1 MAWGPISIGGSVS
14 GYTLP
19 TATGEILGGVKTG
32 ENITNTDG
40 TISLSNENVT
50 AALGYTP
57 PTATDIKNLD
67 TAKADKTALEDL
79 EKAKADKMEPIAL
92 TVPATGW
99 QTDGSVSY
107 PYYIDFSIAGIK
119 ESDCIGVTVS
129 PDDSDIAKVACFTTT
144 EAKNGTLRLRA
155 RNIPTKALNAS
166 YYFIRDDIVKAFGF
180 EALNVDP
187 YVLPMATKSSLGGII
202 VGDGLVI
209 NALGQ
214 LSVSISYEEFMLK
227 AHPVGSAFFTI
238 KDDDPAELFGGTWVK
253 IAENRAI
260 MGASRTHAA
269 GTTVEAGLPNI
280 TATGGFYEN
289 LSVSDLKDRLTGAF
303 YVNANNQTH
312 KGSDGTDSD
321 NPTLDFDASKSNA
334 IYGASDTVQPPA
346 YYMNIWVRT
355 A

>member
-1 MAWGPISIGGSVS
+1 MSAKQGK
-14 GYTLP
+14 
-19 TATGEILGGVKTG
+19 ILKDLVDTKPDEVKLFPL
-32 ENITNTDG
+32 
-40 TISLSNENVT
+40 TI
-50 AALGYTP
+50 
-57 PTATDIKNLD
+57 
-67 TAKADKTALEDL
+67 
-79 EKAKADKMEPIAL
+79 
-92 TVPATGW
+92 PATGW

-119 ESDCIGVTVS
+119 ESDCVGVTVS
-129 PDDSDIAKVACFTTT
+129 PDDYDAAKAACFTTT

-202 VGDGLVI
+202 VGNGLVI
-209 NALGQ
+209 DALGQ

-260 MGASRTHAA
+260 MGASSNHAA
-269 GTTVEAGLPNI
+269 GTTAEAGLPDLNLDLLYRQD
-280 TATGGFYEN
+280 AT
-289 LSVSDLKDRLTGAF
+289 SS
-303 YVNANNQTH
+303 
-312 KGSDGTDSD
+312 GSYDSKYGHDGMTVLWSNTSGTDEYMQSISNSYTNAPLGLEIG
-321 NPTLDFDASKSNA
+321 NP
-334 IYGASDTVQPPA
+334 IYGRSNTVQPPA
-346 YYMNIWVRT
+346 YYMNIWLRT